1 MPIPTFRPS
10 AGALGSSPDP
20 TGGTAIKPDVLLVWP
35 NRPRQMAMLEETYTL
50 HRHDLAEDPDAL
62 VREIGP
68 RIKAVATTGGKG
80 LKREL
85 IERLPN
91 LKLVASSGVG
101 YDTIDVAACTERGIV
116 VTNTPDVLTDDVA
129 DIGLALIL
137 ATQRG
142 LVRGDRWVREGRWK
156 REGMMPLTAAIS
168 GKRLGIVGL
177 GRIGK
182 AVALRAL
189 PLGMTIGYFGRT
201 RQTGVSYR
209 YFADLQAMC
218 RESDILLLSCS
229 GGESTRNLVNGDVLK
244 ALGPKGTLINISR
257 GTVVDEPALI
267 GALQTGGI
275 AGAGLDV
282 FASEPDP
289 NAALIAMDNV
299 VLYPHHASGTVE
311 TRDAMA
317 QLVVDNLAAFFAG
330 KPPLT
335 PVNPSPRA

>member
-1 MPIPTFRPS
+1 M
-10 AGALGSSPDP
+10 
-20 TGGTAIKPDVLLVWP
+20 KPDVLLIWP
-35 NRPRQMAMLEETYTL
+35 SRPRQTAMLEETYTL
-50 HRHDLAEDPDAL
+50 HRHDLAKDPEAL
-62 VREIGP
+62 VREVGA
-68 RIKAVATTGGKG
+68 RITAAATTGAKG
-80 LKREL
+80 LNREL
-85 IERLPN
+85 IEKLPN
-91 LKLVASSGVG
+91 LKLVASAGVG
-101 YDTIDVAACTERGIV
+101 YDTIDIAACNERGIL

-129 DIGLALIL
+129 DLGLALIL

-156 REGMMPLTAAIS
+156 REGMMPLMTTLS

-189 PLGMTIGYFGRT
+189 PLGIEISYFGRS
-201 RQTGVSYR
+201 RQDAVPYR
-209 YFADLQAMC
+209 YYDDLQAMC
-218 RESDILLLSCS
+218 RDVDILLLSCS
-229 GGESTRNLVNGDVLK
+229 GGEATRNLVNAAVLK

-267 GALQTGGI
+267 EALKTGGI

-282 FASEPDP
+282 FASEPDA
-289 NAALIAMDNV
+289 NEALITMDNV
-299 VLYPHHASGTVE
+299 VLYPHHSSGTVE

-330 KPPLT
+330 KPLLT
-335 PVNPSPRA
+335 PVNLPPPA

>member
-1 MPIPTFRPS
+1 M
-10 AGALGSSPDP
+10 
-20 TGGTAIKPDVLLVWP
+20 KPDVLLIWP
-35 NRPRQMAMLEETYTL
+35 SRPRQTVMLEETYTL
-50 HRHDLAEDPDAL
+50 HRHDLAKDPDAL
-62 VREIGP
+62 VREVGM
-68 RIKAVATTGGKG
+68 RITAAATTGAKG
-80 LKREL
+80 LARNL

-91 LKLVASSGVG
+91 LKLVASAGVG
-101 YDTIDVAACTERGIV
+101 YDTIDIAACNERGIL

-129 DIGLALIL
+129 DLGLALIL

-156 REGMMPLTAAIS
+156 REGMMPLMTTLS

-189 PLGMTIGYFGRT
+189 PLGMEISYFGRS
-201 RQTGVSYR
+201 RQSAVPYR
-209 YFADLQAMC
+209 YYDDLQAMC
-218 RESDILLLSCS
+218 RDVDVLILTCS
-229 GGESTRNLVNGDVLK
+229 GGEATRNLVNAEVLR
-244 ALGPKGTLINISR
+244 ALGPKGTLINIAR

-267 GALQTGGI
+267 EALKTGGI

-282 FASEPDP
+282 YASEPDP
-289 NAALIAMDNV
+289 NEAFIAMDNV
-299 VLYPHHASGTVE
+299 VLYPHHSSGTVE

-330 KPPLT
+330 KPLLT
-335 PVNPSPRA
+335 PVNLPPRA

>member
-1 MPIPTFRPS
+1 M
-10 AGALGSSPDP
+10 
-20 TGGTAIKPDVLLVWP
+20 KPDVLLIWP
-35 NRPRQMAMLEETYTL
+35 SRPRQTVMLEETYTL
-50 HRHDLAEDPDAL
+50 HRHDLAKDPEAL
-62 VREIGP
+62 VGEVGT
-68 RIKAVATTGGKG
+68 RITAAATTGAKG
-80 LKREL
+80 LARNL

-91 LKLVASSGVG
+91 LKLVASAGVG
-101 YDTIDVAACTERGIV
+101 YDTIDIAACNERGIL

-129 DIGLALIL
+129 DLGLALIL

-156 REGMMPLTAAIS
+156 REGMMPLMTTLS

-189 PLGMTIGYFGRT
+189 PLGMEISYFGRS
-201 RQTGVSYR
+201 RQSAVPYR
-209 YFADLQAMC
+209 YYDDLQAMC
-218 RESDILLLSCS
+218 RDVDVLILTCS
-229 GGESTRNLVNGDVLK
+229 GGEATRNLVNAEVLK
-244 ALGPKGTLINISR
+244 ALGPKGTLINIAR

-267 GALQTGGI
+267 EALKAGAI

-282 FASEPDP
+282 FASEPDA
-289 NAALIAMDNV
+289 NEALFAMDNV
-299 VLYPHHASGTVE
+299 VLYPHHSSGTVE

-330 KPPLT
+330 KPLLT
-335 PVNPSPRA
+335 PVNLPPLA

>member
-1 MPIPTFRPS
+1 
-10 AGALGSSPDP
+10 
-20 TGGTAIKPDVLLVWP
+20 
-35 NRPRQMAMLEETYTL
+35 MAMLEDTYTL
-50 HRHDLAEDPDAL
+50 HRHDLAKDPDAL

-68 RIKAVATTGGKG
+68 LIKAVATTGGKG

-101 YDTIDVAACTERGIV
+101 YDAIDVTACTERGIV

-156 REGMMPLTAAIS
+156 REGMMPLMTAIS

-182 AVALRAL
+182 AVARRAL
-189 PLGMTIGYFGRT
+189 PLGIEISYFGRT
-201 RQTGVSYR
+201 RQAGVTYR
-209 YFADLQAMC
+209 FFTDLQAMS
-218 RESDILLLSCS
+218 REVDILLLSCS
-229 GGESTRNLVNGDVLK
+229 GGEQTRNLVNADVLK
-244 ALGPKGTLINISR
+244 ALGPKGTLINIAR
-257 GTVVDEPALI
+257 GTVVDEPALVE
-267 GALQTGGI
+267 ALKTGRI

-282 FASEPDP
+282 FANEPDP
-289 NAALIAMDNV
+289 NADLITMENV
-299 VLYPHHASGTVE
+299 ALYPHHASGTVE

-330 KPPLT
+330 RPPLT
-335 PVNPSPRA
+335 PVNPPPLV

>member
-1 MPIPTFRPS
+1 
-10 AGALGSSPDP
+10 
-20 TGGTAIKPDVLLVWP
+20 
-35 NRPRQMAMLEETYTL
+35 MAMLEETYNL
-50 HRHDLAEDPDAL
+50 HRHDLADDPDAL
-62 VREIGP
+62 VRDVAP
-68 RIKAVATTGGKG
+68 RIEAVVTTGNKG

-85 IERLPN
+85 IAKLPK

-101 YDTIDVAACTERGIV
+101 YDTIDIAACTERGIV

-129 DIGLALIL
+129 DLGLALII

-156 REGMMPLTAAIS
+156 REGMIPLTTAIA

-189 PLGMTIGYFGRT
+189 PLGMQISYFGRT
-201 RQTGVSYR
+201 RQTGVPYR
-209 YFADLQAMC
+209 FFDDLQAMC
-218 RESDILLLSCS
+218 READVLLLSCS
-229 GGESTRNLVNGDVLK
+229 GGEATRNMVNADVLK
-244 ALGPKGTLINISR
+244 ALGPKGTLINIAR
-257 GTVVDEPALI
+257 GSVVDEPALI
-267 GALQTGGI
+267 EALQTGGI

-289 NAALIAMDNV
+289 NPAFMEMDNV

-317 QLVVDNLAAFFAG
+317 QLVVDNLAAHFAG
-330 KPPLT
+330 RPLLT
-335 PVNPSPRA
+335 PVNPPPRA